1 MTSRSKLSWLSDLA
15 GVAAGLPREQEPR
28 PHYSQ
33 RGSSAHAVGEVSLI
47 PLVRRAL
54 VAVREMQEEHF
65 FADVLGFDCV
75 DAVGETDSS
84 PEDELERRVG
94 KPHLW
99 SAEPE
104 SWSEADLCDFLEV
117 FHDLA
122 SRPAKRWFHQFAGC
136 GWHPTK
142 FSKDSGEALYRW
154 RINRILDQSLIGLRL
169 ADSGEDVGRM
179 TQVVSGELG
188 ALIDDMSRADAQ
200 AQAQVDHAIA
210 LFRQRDRT
218 RETKRS
224 AVVALAGILEQRRSL
239 LSDELLSKDEGALF
253 QIANKFHIRHQRADQ
268 HDDYDDEFLDWI
280 FYWFLAT
287 VQLTDRLVASRSGHA
302 TDEAGLDRG

>member
-15 GVAAGLPREQEPR
+15 STAAGLSREQGPR

-33 RGSSAHAVGEVSLI
+33 RGSNEHVVGEVSLA

-54 VAVREMQEEHF
+54 VTLREMQEEHL
-65 FADVLGFDCV
+65 FAELLGFECF
-75 DAVGETDSS
+75 DALGETDSS

-122 SRPAKRWFHQFAGC
+122 SRPTKRWLHQYSGC
-136 GWHPTK
+136 GWHPEK
-142 FSKDSGEALYRW
+142 FSKGSGQALYRW

-169 ADSGEDVGRM
+169 ADSGEDIGRM
-179 TQVVSGELG
+179 TRVVPGELG

-200 AQAQVDHAIA
+200 AQTQVDHAIA
-210 LFRQRDRT
+210 LFRQRGGT

-224 AVVALAGILEQRRSL
+224 AVVALAGILEERRSL

-268 HDDYDDEFLDWI
+268 RDDYDDEFLDWI

-287 VQLTDRLVASRSGHA
+287 VQLTDRLVASRLGRPR
-302 TDEAGLDRG
+302 DG